1 MALITGL
8 MTKAP
13 SDVWHGQLGHLSI
26 KTTHFLANS
35 RLVSLFYDF
44 SSNFFYQ
51 SCHCNK
57 IQRLLFSKS
66 SLISRGPL
74 GIVYIDV
81 WVPSPVSSVDDFSF
95 YVIFLDHFSKYV
107 WLYP

>member
-35 RLVSLFYDF
+35 RLVSFFYDF

-51 SCHCNK
+51 SCNK
-57 IQRLLFSKS
+57 SQRFLFGKS
-66 SLISRGPL
+66 SLTSRGPL
-74 GIVYIDV
+74 DIVYIDV
-81 WVPSPVSSVDDFSF
+81 WVPSPVSSVDNFSF
-95 YVIFLDHFSKYV
+95 YVIFLHHFSKYV